1 MSRPIRQ
8 ILIAEDDVAQGAG
21 LARFLALSGHD
32 VRIARDGREVEQIL
46 REYEPDV
53 MILDLNLPEIDGWTL
68 ARRVR
73 LNPAYEK
80 RPLLIALSGYHA
92 EGYRER
98 SREAGF
104 DYHLAKPTAPSEL
117 LDLIERSDAR
127 MAEGHLGGADSAWL
141 TN

>member
-1 MSRPIRQ
+1 MSRPIHR
-8 ILIAEDDVAQGAG
+8 ILIAEDDPAQGAG

-46 REYEPDV
+46 RKYEPDV
-53 MILDLNLPEIDGWTL
+53 MILDLNLPEVDGWTL

-73 LNPAYEK
+73 LNPAYK
-80 RPLLIALSGYHA
+80 RPLLIALSGYNGEA
-92 EGYRER
+92 YRER

-104 DYHLAKPTAPSEL
+104 DYHLAKPTAPSVL
-117 LDLIERSDAR
+117 LDLIERRTELSASDGR
-127 MAEGHLGGADSAWL
+127 LEEGTSAWL